1 MKRLYA
7 CILTALILAATF
19 CGCAV
24 TATKT
29 SPYATIRPDDGMANP
44 GAPGY
49 GYEEDVGPNYGV
61 ATPNVTMNA
70 RAR

>member
-7 CILTALILAATF
+7 CILTALILATTL

-24 TATKT
+24 TATRT
-29 SPYATIRPDDGMANP
+29 SPYATVRPDDGT

-49 GYEEDVGPNYGV
+49 GFEENVGPNYGV
-61 ATPNVTMNA
+61 VTPNAKTTAPV
-70 RAR
+70 R